1 MRSPPTR
8 FLILVLLI
16 PLGWWLFGQAR
27 SSWRAYWILSDC
39 QQGKAVL
46 TKAYW
51 GGHGRFVY
59 RYVVDEKQ
67 FTGVSST
74 DWKDAKYKNVGI
86 GEEAVVY
93 YSASHPWLSLL
104 YKPEGFLDLLPALI
118 ALTLVCFIVITAM
131 RPKSKWAF
139 NIDAA

>member
-1 MRSPPTR
+1 MRLPPTR

-27 SSWRAYWILSDC
+27 SSWRAYWILNDC

-46 TKAYW
+46 TKEFW

-59 RYVVDEKQ
+59 RYIVNEKQ
-67 FTGVSST
+67 YAGVSSR
-74 DWKDAKYKNVGI
+74 DWKDAKYKNAEI

-104 YKPEGFLDLLPALI
+104 YKPEGFIDVLPALI
-118 ALTLVCFIVITAM
+118 ALALSLFIVVTVA
-131 RPKSKWAF
+131 RPKG
-139 NIDAA
+139 NGH